1 MGWVC
6 VWEHREG
13 PWESTE
19 WGSGEHRE
27 GPGGSTERDPG
38 GAQRGA
44 LGEHKEELWA
54 EYLLPGA
61 REGEE
66 NHGHRLSS
74 VFLHWPGV
82 VLDVCVREREGE
94 GM

>member
-1 MGWVC
+1 MC
-6 VWEHREG
+6 VGAQRRAL
-13 PWESTE
+13 
-19 WGSGEHRE
+19 GEHRE
-27 GPGGSTERDPG
+27 GLG